1 MQAVTNQISAG
12 ERLVALEDDRVVLR
26 VRLVTALT
34 APLRVVHELRVE
46 APEGWAHNGD
56 EYELSSTQ
64 SS

>member
-12 ERLVALEDDRVVLR
+12 ERLVALEDDRVVFS

-46 APEGWAHNGD
+46 APEG
-56 EYELSSTQ
+56 
-64 SS
+64 